1 MENDARNSHPE
12 RPTPSET
19 ELSPPNWLVIA
30 VRGLIPPGPGS
41 ANEII
46 DVLLETHGSVSQ
58 AVLRIPAVIAV
69 PAMGWAREAF
79 YWRMA
84 IAQAAILF
92 LPFIDILSLPL
103 VLNLGLVLA
112 VLIIREGYTRKDER
126 SDCEAITTFM
136 TPALVILFN
145 AALGLAL
152 PDLMMSGDAII

>member
-1 MENDARNSHPE
+1 MEIDARKTHTQG
-12 RPTPSET
+12 PTPSET
-19 ELSPPNWLVIA
+19 GLSPPNWLVRA

-92 LPFIDILSLPL
+92 LASGPKSRPRSRGADHPR
-103 VLNLGLVLA
+103 GLYPQ
-112 VLIIREGYTRKDER
+112 RR
-126 SDCEAITTFM
+126 
-136 TPALVILFN
+136 PARL
-145 AALGLAL
+145 
-152 PDLMMSGDAII
+152 